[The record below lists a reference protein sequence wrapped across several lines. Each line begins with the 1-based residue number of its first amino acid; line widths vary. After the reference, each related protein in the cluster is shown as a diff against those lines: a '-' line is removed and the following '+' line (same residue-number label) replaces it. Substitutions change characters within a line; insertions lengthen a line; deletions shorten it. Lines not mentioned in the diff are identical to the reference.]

1 MAKWENERV
10 NQRDVHPYMHTYTD
24 VCVCVR
30 GGQEDKYLNVY
41 RTIELNSA

>member
-1 MAKWENERV
+1 MGKMRNRKGKPEGR
-10 NQRDVHPYMHTYTD
+10 T
-24 VCVCVR
+24 